1 MDLAENL
8 KNICQCVRIDE
19 PMKKHTT
26 FKIGGN
32 ADIFCEPENT
42 EELCGLIDFF
52 KTEGIEYTVMGNG
65 SNMLVSDKGIRG
77 AVIKIGE
84 RMSNITVEG
93 ECIIAQSGALLSKIA
108 SVAKKNSLTGFEEL
122 AGIPGSLG
130 GAVYM
135 NAGAYGGE
143 TAAVVEEVNFI
154 TSSGEIRTAKA
165 EELDFGYRHSVFTNG
180 SDIILSAK
188 IRLKKGNTA
197 EIEEK
202 MKDYSKRRS
211 DKQPLNYPS
220 AGSVFKRPQGYFAG
234 KLIEDCGLK
243 GKTIGGAQ
251 ISEKHAGFIINRS
264 DATAR
269 DVLAL
274 IEYAQNE
281 VMEKFGVKIEPEI
294 RLTGEE

>member
-8 KNICQCVRIDE
+8 KNICQCVRFDE

-32 ADIFCEPENT
+32 ADIFCEPENVD
-42 EELCGLIDFF
+42 ELCGLIDFF
-52 KTEGIEYTVMGNG
+52 KTKGIEYTVMGNG

-84 RMSNITVEG
+84 RMSDIAVEG

-108 SVAKKNSLTGFEEL
+108 SIAKKNSLTGFEEL

-143 TAAVVEEVNFI
+143 TAAVVEEVSFI
-154 TSSGEIRTAKA
+154 DSSGEIKTAKT
-165 EELDFGYRHSVFTNG
+165 EELDFGYRHSAFTNG

-188 IRLKKGNTA
+188 IHLKKGNTA
-197 EIEEK
+197 EIEDK

-264 DATAR
+264 DATAE
-269 DVLAL
+269 DVLEL

-281 VMEKFGVKIEPEI
+281 VMKKFGVKIEPEI